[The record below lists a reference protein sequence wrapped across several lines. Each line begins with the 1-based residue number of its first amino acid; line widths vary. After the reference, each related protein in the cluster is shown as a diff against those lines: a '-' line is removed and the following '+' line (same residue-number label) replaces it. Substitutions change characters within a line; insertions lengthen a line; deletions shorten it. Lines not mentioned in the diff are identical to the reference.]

1 MARFA
6 CGQAVYF
13 CAAMQSVGSCDD
25 HHVSDTDDNATIM
38 GLSSNEEEGDEDYQ
52 NMPEDTGATAHV
64 VLFFH

>member
-38 GLSSNEEEGDEDYQ
+38 GLSSNEEGDEDYM
-52 NMPEDTGATAHV
+52 NMPEETGATAHV
-64 VLFFH
+64 VVLFH